1 MDLPHVFITTN
12 TLVTT
17 LASLFTFCN
26 LSNAPQRRAKLGN
39 PLYIWYTSTRKG
51 KAAVKE
57 AQESAGRATEAK
69 ELPQPQGI
77 GMAVAFDWGLTVQ
90 LLLMPIIATV
100 LGQSSPVKIPG
111 HNPILSKVLPFII
124 AWPLACIPAL
134 LGEMIRR
141 GRHWAL
147 RIQLVANVLL
157 SLAGLFSLANLYRG
171 MRTGNF
177 WPLVTEVILVIISPL
192 IVWRLSRPATAD
204 WFKTVTVAE
213 ACHRHGGSWVWFITL
228 WATVG
233 GVLQTI
239 AAMMR

>member
-1 MDLPHVFITTN
+1 
-12 TLVTT
+12 
-17 LASLFTFCN
+17 
-26 LSNAPQRRAKLGN
+26 
-39 PLYIWYTSTRKG
+39 
-51 KAAVKE
+51 VKE
-57 AQESAGRATEAK
+57 SQESAGRASTAK

-90 LLLMPIIATV
+90 LLLTPIIATV
-100 LGQSSPVKIPG
+100 LGQSSPVKLPG
-111 HNPILSKVLPFII
+111 HHPILSKALLFII
-124 AWPLACIPAL
+124 AWPLACLSAL

-141 GRHWAL
+141 GHHWVV
-147 RIQLVANVLL
+147 RIQIVANGLL
-157 SLAGLFSLANLYRG
+157 PLVGLFSLANLYRSL
-171 MRTGNF
+171 RAGNF

-213 ACHRHGGSWVWFITL
+213 ARQRHGGKWVWFIAL
-228 WATVG
+228 WATIG